1 MYEEFLYYWLIWII
15 FIIVYF
21 FMKNGM
27 KRSLFLFWILLIIIA
42 TNLFININGTSVSM
56 AFIFLLCG
64 AVIFYVTN
72 TFSIYKMIATF
83 SIMIG
88 YVSLLM
94 WKKITPIWFF
104 MPSYFMIPVLSVVV
118 ITFLLHDHYEQITA
132 ALVGISF
139 GQSIYELIIISYQLN
154 TIIGERVFF
163 IHISITILFLILIQ
177 FIQLCLFKVSNKIR
191 SYLV

>member
-1 MYEEFLYYWLIWII
+1 MYEEFLTYWLIWII

-27 KRSLFLFWILLIIIA
+27 KRSLFLFWILLTIIA
-42 TNLFININGTSVSM
+42 TNIFININSTSVSM
-56 AFIFLLCG
+56 AFILLLCG
-64 AVIFYVTN
+64 AIIFYVTN
-72 TFSIYKMIATF
+72 SFSIYKMIATF

-118 ITFLLHDHYEQITA
+118 ITFLLHDHYAQITA
-132 ALVGISF
+132 ALVGITF
-139 GQSIYELIIISYQLN
+139 GQFIYELIIISYQLN

>member
-27 KRSLFLFWILLIIIA
+27 KRSLFLFWILLTIIA
-42 TNLFININGTSVSM
+42 TNIFININSTSVSM
-56 AFIFLLCG
+56 AFILLLCG
-64 AVIFYVTN
+64 AIIFYVTN
-72 TFSIYKMIATF
+72 SFSIYKMIATF

-118 ITFLLHDHYEQITA
+118 ITFLLHDHYAQITA
-132 ALVGISF
+132 ALVGITF
-139 GQSIYELIIISYQLN
+139 GQLIYELIIISYQLN

>member
-1 MYEEFLYYWLIWII
+1 MYEEFLTYWLIWII

-27 KRSLFLFWILLIIIA
+27 KRSLFLFWILLTIIA
-42 TNLFININGTSVSM
+42 TNIFININSTSVSM
-56 AFIFLLCG
+56 AFILLLCG
-64 AVIFYVTN
+64 AIIFYVTN
-72 TFSIYKMIATF
+72 SFSIYKMIATF

-118 ITFLLHDHYEQITA
+118 ITFLLHDHYAQITA
-132 ALVGISF
+132 ALVGITF
-139 GQSIYELIIISYQLN
+139 GQLIYELIIISYQLN

>member
-1 MYEEFLYYWLIWII
+1 MYEEFLTYWLIWII

-27 KRSLFLFWILLIIIA
+27 KRSLFLFWILFTIIA
-42 TNLFININGTSVSM
+42 TNIFININSTSVSM
-56 AFIFLLCG
+56 AFILLLCG
-64 AVIFYVTN
+64 AIIFYVTN
-72 TFSIYKMIATF
+72 SFSIYKMIATF

-118 ITFLLHDHYEQITA
+118 ITFLLHDHYAQITA
-132 ALVGISF
+132 ALVGITF
-139 GQSIYELIIISYQLN
+139 GQLIYELIIISYQLN

>member
-1 MYEEFLYYWLIWII
+1 MYEEFLTYWLIWII

-118 ITFLLHDHYEQITA
+118 ITFLLHDHYAQITA
-132 ALVGISF
+132 ALVGITF
-139 GQSIYELIIISYQLN
+139 GQLIYELIIISYQLN

>member
-1 MYEEFLYYWLIWII
+1 MYEEFLTYWLIWII

-27 KRSLFLFWILLIIIA
+27 KRSLFLFWILLTIIA
-42 TNLFININGTSVSM
+42 TNIFININSTSVSM
-56 AFIFLLCG
+56 TFILLLCG
-64 AVIFYVTN
+64 AIIFYVTN
-72 TFSIYKMIATF
+72 SFSIYKMIATF

-118 ITFLLHDHYEQITA
+118 ITFLLHDHYAQITA
-132 ALVGISF
+132 ALVGITF
-139 GQSIYELIIISYQLN
+139 GQLIYELIIISYQLN

>member
-1 MYEEFLYYWLIWII
+1 MYEEFLTYWLIWII

-27 KRSLFLFWILLIIIA
+27 KRSLFLFWILLTIIA
-42 TNLFININGTSVSM
+42 TNIFININSTSVSM
-56 AFIFLLCG
+56 AFILLLCG
-64 AVIFYVTN
+64 AIIFYVTN
-72 TFSIYKMIATF
+72 SFSIYKMIATF

-118 ITFLLHDHYEQITA
+118 ITFLLHDHYAQITA
-132 ALVGISF
+132 ALVGITF

>member
-118 ITFLLHDHYEQITA
+118 ITFLLHDHYAQITA
-132 ALVGISF
+132 ALVGITF
-139 GQSIYELIIISYQLN
+139 GQLIYELIIISYQLN